1 MGEGEGEGEGERG
14 ERGGVRELYTMLC
27 DGRHSITCTMP
38 MALLY
43 SLLLLGTDRTNT
55 RY

>member
-1 MGEGEGEGEGERG
+1 MWGGGGGGEGERG
-14 ERGGVRELYTMLC
+14 GEGEGVRELYTMLC

-43 SLLLLGTDRTNT
+43 SLLLLGTNT